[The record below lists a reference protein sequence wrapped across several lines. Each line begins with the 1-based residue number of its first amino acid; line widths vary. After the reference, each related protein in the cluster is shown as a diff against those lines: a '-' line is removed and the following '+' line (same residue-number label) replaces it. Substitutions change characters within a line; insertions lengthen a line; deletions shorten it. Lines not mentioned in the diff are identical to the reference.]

1 MYHGRIVHFFGFR
14 GSEYISA
21 VRVWGQPH
29 FIHPIHDRPS
39 YVDYDP
45 IHDIGVFAGKESE
58 DKIGSYRRE
67 YTDMKRGR

>member
-21 VRVWGQPH
+21 VRVWGQPD
-29 FIHPIHDRPS
+29 FIHPIHDRRS

-45 IHDIGVFAGKESE
+45 INDIGVFAGKENE

>member
-14 GSEYISA
+14 GDEYISA
-21 VRVWGQPH
+21 VRVWGQPD
-29 FIHPIHDRPS
+29 FIHPIHDRRS

-45 IHDIGVFAGKESE
+45 INDIGVFAGKENE

>member
-21 VRVWGQPH
+21 VRVWGQPD
-29 FIHPIHDRPS
+29 FIHPIHDRRS

-45 IHDIGVFAGKESE
+45 INDIGVFAGKESE
-58 DKIGSYRRE
+58 DKIGSDRRE